1 MAKSLEGFKPTWLYI
16 KQHNITGLK
25 YFGKTVRHDP
35 AKYPGSGVY
44 WSRHLA
50 KHGNNVTTLWC
61 QLFTDKEQLVDYAMA
76 FSIANQI
83 IESVEWA
90 NLIDES
96 GLDGFSVGRI
106 ISAEIRAKI
115 GAAHKGKTI
124 SVEQRKY
131 LSELNTGKSWSEATK
146 NKLSETLVVD
156 YASGKRTPARGM
168 LGKRLTPEQKEK
180 IRLALTNRPKS
191 ESHKEKMRQVNKG
204 RSWILVDGKR
214 VWVDK

>member
-146 NKLSETLVVD
+146 NKLSETLVAD